1 MSQLKNDVVL
11 IKHTHATRSND
22 AIALVDPLADPS
34 AKNIKQCQKTTLD
47 SFVVKKQPDTV
58 VKGLIDSSVNKPFS
72 SSVNVSPDSSA
83 QGDDLLS
90 FKSPAGKVLTKSF
103 SSSTPHLKTNFFASA
118 LHNVSTAI
126 SHFVAPPVDTL
137 VASNLSIN
145 VDLNA
150 SNNSP
155 PGPSPPIIVVTA
167 PNVVQPNN
175 SDSDSEDDLGTVYVA
190 ANPLNTI
197 VLGGGT
203 SGLGASASLA
213 SSTVSLIIEGDDS
226 DEMANSLT
234 PERFSGLH
242 AENPT
247 EFLEDAESFFAY
259 RKLTEPEKIGA
270 FSLLLKGP
278 AKYWYSSLADKST
291 YNGISAAFKTQFA
304 SNSAIT
310 FRDMASVVAA
320 KQLPEESVELYMARV
335 QKLAKKAGATEDQ
348 LRFSLVNGFKSS
360 VRQHVLTSQ
369 ADTFDKIR
377 TAALIAEGASVDEHD
392 ATNNLLKSIVSRLDK
407 MEPRP
412 FLPQQQKKRTFTP
425 KNHGQT
431 QTTPAATPQ
440 QWGGTTYYPQTQRR
454 PQPQSGESSISC
466 YKCGKQGGHRQGE
479 ACRAATATCYNC
491 QKMGH
496 FGRVCRGA
504 KQGTNGAAG
513 QRRQPQ
519 QPQQPQQQ
527 PQKQA

>member
-1 MSQLKNDVVL
+1 MSHPKNDIVL
-11 IKHTHATRSND
+11 TKHTHATRSND
-22 AIALVDPLADPS
+22 TIALVDPLTDPS
-34 AKNIKQCQKTTLD
+34 AKNIKKCQKTTLD
-47 SFVVKKQPDTV
+47 SFVVRKQPD
-58 VKGLIDSSVNKPFS
+58 KPYS
-72 SSVNVSPDSSA
+72 SSINVSPDKADKSTA
-83 QGDDLLS
+83 GDDLLS
-90 FKSPAGKVLTKSF
+90 FKSPAGKLLTKSF
-103 SSSTPHLKTNFFASA
+103 SSSTPHLKTNFFTSA

-126 SHFVAPPVDTL
+126 SQLVAPDHPIDAAI
-137 VASNLSIN
+137 ASNLSLN
-145 VDLNA
+145 VDLNV

-167 PNVVQPNN
+167 PNVVQPRD
-175 SDSDSEDDLGTVYVA
+175 SDSDSEDDLVTVHTA
-190 ANPLNTI
+190 ANPLNTV

-203 SGLGASASLA
+203 SGLGAPASSIA

-320 KQLPEESVELYMARV
+320 KQLPDESVELYMARV

-348 LRFSLVNGFKSS
+348 LRFSLVNGFKPT

-377 TAALIAEGASVDEHD
+377 TAALIAEGASGDEQE
-392 ATNNLLKSIVSRLDK
+392 ATNSLLKSIVSRLDK

-412 FLPQQQKKRTFTP
+412 FLPQQQKKRIFTP
-425 KNHGQT
+425 KKHGQT
-431 QTTPAATPQ
+431 QTTPAAAPQ
-440 QWGGTTYYPQTQRR
+440 QWGGTTFYPQTQRR

-504 KQGTNGAAG
+504 RQGTNGATG

-527 PQKQA
+527 PQQQA

>member
-1 MSQLKNDVVL
+1 MSHPKNDIVL
-11 IKHTHATRSND
+11 TKHTHATRSND
-22 AIALVDPLADPS
+22 TITLVDPLADPS
-34 AKNIKQCQKTTLD
+34 AKNIKKCQKTTLD
-47 SFVVKKQPDTV
+47 SFVVKKQPD
-58 VKGLIDSSVNKPFS
+58 KPFNS
-72 SSVNVSPDSSA
+72 SINVSPDSSA
-83 QGDDLLS
+83 EGEDLLS
-90 FKSPAGKVLTKSF
+90 FKSPVVKKVLTKSF
-103 SSSTPHLKTNFFASA
+103 SSSTPHLKSNFFTSA

-126 SHFVAPPVDTL
+126 SHFVAPPVYTL

-155 PGPSPPIIVVTA
+155 PGPSTPIIVVTA
-167 PNVVQPNN
+167 PNVVQPGD
-175 SDSDSEDDLGTVYVA
+175 SDRDSEDDLVTVHTA
-190 ANPLNTI
+190 ANPLNTV

-203 SGLGASASLA
+203 SGLGAPASSLA

-234 PERFSGLH
+234 PERFIGLH

-259 RKLTEPEKIGA
+259 RKLTEAEKIGA

-320 KQLPEESVELYMARV
+320 KQLPDESVELYMARV
-335 QKLAKKAGATEDQ
+335 QKLAQKAGATEDQ
-348 LRFSLVNGFKSS
+348 LRFSLVNGFKPT

-377 TAALIAEGASVDEHD
+377 TAALIAEGRSEE
-392 ATNNLLKSIVSRLDK
+392 R
-407 MEPRP
+407 
-412 FLPQQQKKRTFTP
+412 
-425 KNHGQT
+425 
-431 QTTPAATPQ
+431 
-440 QWGGTTYYPQTQRR
+440 
-454 PQPQSGESSISC
+454 
-466 YKCGKQGGHRQGE
+466 
-479 ACRAATATCYNC
+479 
-491 QKMGH
+491 
-496 FGRVCRGA
+496 
-504 KQGTNGAAG
+504 
-513 QRRQPQ
+513 
-519 QPQQPQQQ
+519 
-527 PQKQA
+527 

>member
-1 MSQLKNDVVL
+1 MSHPQNEIVL
-11 IKHTHATRSND
+11 TKHAHATRSND

-34 AKNIKQCQKTTLD
+34 AKNIKKCQKTTLD
-47 SFVVKKQPDTV
+47 SFVVKKQPD
-58 VKGLIDSSVNKPFS
+58 KPSSL
-72 SSVNVSPDSSA
+72 SVSVSPNSSA
-83 QGDDLLS
+83 TGDDLLS

-103 SSSTPHLKTNFFASA
+103 SSSTPHLKTNFFTSA

-126 SHFVAPPVDTL
+126 SQFVAPPVDTF

-145 VDLNA
+145 VDLDV
-150 SNNSP
+150 SNSPP
-155 PGPSPPIIVVTA
+155 PGPSPIIVVTA
-167 PNVVQPNN
+167 PNVAQPNN
-175 SDSDSEDDLGTVYVA
+175 SDSDSEDDVVTVHTA
-190 ANPLNTI
+190 ANPVNI
-197 VLGGGT
+197 VVLGGGT
-203 SGLGASASLA
+203 SSSASSASSASAASL
-213 SSTVSLIIEGDDS
+213 VSLVIESDDI

-259 RKLTEPEKIGA
+259 RKLTEAEKIGA

-278 AKYWYSSLADKST
+278 AKYWYSSLADKTS
-291 YNGISAAFKTQFA
+291 YNNISAAFKTQFA

-320 KQLPEESVELYMARV
+320 KQLPDESVELYMARV

-348 LRFSLVNGFKSS
+348 LRFSLVNGFKPT

-407 MEPRP
+407 MEPRS
-412 FLPQQQKKRTFTP
+412 FLPQQQQKKRTFTP
-425 KNHGQT
+425 KNYGQT
-431 QTTPAATPQ
+431 QTTPTDTPQ
-440 QWGGTTYYPQTQRR
+440 QWGGITFYPQTPR
-454 PQPQSGESSISC
+454 
-466 YKCGKQGGHRQGE
+466 
-479 ACRAATATCYNC
+479 
-491 QKMGH
+491 
-496 FGRVCRGA
+496 
-504 KQGTNGAAG
+504 
-513 QRRQPQ
+513 
-519 QPQQPQQQ
+519 
-527 PQKQA
+527 

>member
-1 MSQLKNDVVL
+1 MSHPKNDIVL
-11 IKHTHATRSND
+11 TKHTHATRSND
-22 AIALVDPLADPS
+22 TIALVDPLADPS
-34 AKNIKQCQKTTLD
+34 AKNIKKCQTTTLD
-47 SFVVKKQPDTV
+47 SFVVKKQVQTTS
-58 VKGLIDSSVNKPFS
+58 LANKPFN
-72 SSVNVSPDSSA
+72 SSVHVPPHSSA
-83 QGDDLLS
+83 AGEDLLS
-90 FKSPAGKVLTKSF
+90 FKSPVIKKVLTKSF

-126 SHFVAPPVDTL
+126 SHFVAPPVDTF
-137 VASNLSIN
+137 VASNLSVN
-145 VDLNA
+145 VDLNV
-150 SNNSP
+150 SNSP

-167 PNVVQPNN
+167 PNVAQPNN
-175 SDSDSEDDLGTVYVA
+175 SDSDSEDDLVTVHTA
-190 ANPLNTI
+190 ANPVNI
-197 VLGGGT
+197 VVLGGGT
-203 SGLGASASLA
+203 SSPASSASSA
-213 SSTVSLIIEGDDS
+213 SIVSLIIESDDI

-259 RKLTEPEKIGA
+259 RKLTEAEKIGA

-348 LRFSLVNGFKSS
+348 LRFSLVNGFKPS

-369 ADTFDKIR
+369 SDTFDKIR

-412 FLPQQQKKRTFTP
+412 FLPQQQKRRTFAP

-431 QTTPAATPQ
+431 QTTPATTPQ
-440 QWGGTTYYPQTQRR
+440 QWGGTTFYPQTPRR
-454 PQPQSGESSISC
+454 PQPNTGESSISC

-504 KQGTNGAAG
+504 RQGTNGAAG

-527 PQKQA
+527 PQQQA